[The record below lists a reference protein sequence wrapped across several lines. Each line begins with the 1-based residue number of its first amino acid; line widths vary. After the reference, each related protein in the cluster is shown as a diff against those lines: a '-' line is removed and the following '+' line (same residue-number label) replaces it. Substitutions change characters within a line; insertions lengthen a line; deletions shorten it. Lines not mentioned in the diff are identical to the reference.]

1 MANCIFSREG
11 SLGISRRRPWISQTA
26 FLFLLA
32 SVPKKG
38 ERREWG
44 LDGVK
49 CPQKTR
55 PQCLSSAPFF
65 LRQPRF
71 GFFRAGGRRPPFI
84 GNWGVNGAWVGGST
98 LDPFSPLRRPA
109 RPTQQSS
116 LAPSP
121 SLRLWPPKQRE
132 GEKRSKKRR
141 LSGGKTRAGG
151 GETASFSLLLLLL
164 PLRESGCDGGER
176 EERRGTQWSG
186 LALNEALF
194 LSHIL
199 APKTMLVWQR
209 VRSPPLRIFKRFY
222 FPPPSSHF
230 LRRLPFFLFFSAC
243 GRTSVVVGFFCL
255 FAPFFPLFLPLSLF
269 AAKQGRQC
277 FLLLYILRATKRRQ
291 SGGKGG
297 GGKSGG
303 EKKKRESS
311 SSSSSSFSLLA
322 G

>member
-1 MANCIFSREG
+1 MGPGCSEMPPKKPGLSVCPPRPFSCASPVLGFFGQGEEG
-11 SLGISRRRPWISQTA
+11 HH
-26 FLFLLA
+26 LLA
-32 SVPKKG
+32 
-38 ERREWG
+38 
-44 LDGVK
+44 
-49 CPQKTR
+49 
-55 PQCLSSAPFF
+55 
-65 LRQPRF
+65 
-71 GFFRAGGRRPPFI
+71 I
-84 GNWGVNGAWVGGST
+84 GGSMGRG
-98 LDPFSPLRRPA
+98 LGVPLSILFPPRRPA

-116 LAPSP
+116 L
-121 SLRLWPPKQRE
+121 SLPPPLCGFGLQNRE
-132 GEKRSKKRR
+132 RERTEKRSKKRR

-255 FAPFFPLFLPLSLF
+255 FAPFSPFFLSLSLF

-297 GGKSGG
+297 EGGKSGG